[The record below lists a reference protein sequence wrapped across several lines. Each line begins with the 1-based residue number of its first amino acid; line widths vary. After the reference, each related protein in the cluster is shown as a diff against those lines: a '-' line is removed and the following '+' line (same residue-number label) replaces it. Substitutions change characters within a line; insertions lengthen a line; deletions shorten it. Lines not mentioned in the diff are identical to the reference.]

1 MSTEGNE
8 PGRPEPERPG
18 PQGPQGPERPEP
30 GGRGYEGLEPKVAA
44 QLELAVREFRRA
56 GIDID
61 FQVAADGGLDFVFQ
75 QHVIL
80 VRDQYLDQVRRIV
93 GGEPLDGLIDGVT
106 LYSLDRE
113 HSDFPTVLRALAAID
128 EQLGVGVATPN
139 HLLSTTPVGLCAAT
153 EPQQVPRDARPD
165 PGICADNS
173 GAGVLISVVDTGLLA
188 GADAH
193 HRWLTGVTGPTD
205 PVPAVSGGEPHI
217 HAFTGHGT
225 FVAGVARCM
234 APDCEIRVA
243 RIFALAGAA
252 LEAEI
257 VKALDAVLGQG
268 PDIISLSAGGTS
280 RKDIPLLGFEG
291 FWRRYRHFKGTV
303 LVAAAGNN
311 GDRRPF
317 WPAAFPDVVSVGA
330 LAANWRSRA
339 DFSDYGSWVDVYAP
353 GEGIVNAF
361 ATGVYTCHEPP
372 DIGQHRHFHG
382 MARWSGTSFSTPMV
396 AGLIAARMSRTGE
409 SGRRAADVMLA
420 RAQAQALDGVGAI
433 LLPCETGDIR
443 HHEADCCGHRCRCG
457 RC

>member
-1 MSTEGNE
+1 MSAEGRE
-8 PGRPEPERPG
+8 PDGREPDGR
-18 PQGPQGPERPEP
+18 EP
-30 GGRGYEGLEPKVAA
+30 DGREPDGREFEGLEPKVAA
-44 QLELAVREFRRA
+44 QVRLVLREFARH
-56 GIDID
+56 GIDIG
-61 FQVAADGGLDFVFQ
+61 FQVAEGGGLDYVFQ
-75 QHVIL
+75 KHVIL
-80 VRDQYLDQVRRIV
+80 VRDAYVEQVQRLI
-93 GGEPLDGLIDGVT
+93 GGGPQDGLVDGAT
-106 LYSLDRE
+106 LFTLDRE
-113 HSDFPTVLRALAAID
+113 NDDFATVQLALAAID

-139 HLLSTTPVGLCAAT
+139 HVLSTTPIGMCAAT
-153 EPQQVPRDARPD
+153 EPEEVRRGARPD
-165 PGICADNS
+165 PGICEQNS
-173 GAGVLISVVDTGLLA
+173 GAGTLMVVVDTGLLDHA
-188 GADAH
+188 AADH
-193 HRWLTGVTGPTD
+193 PWLTGVTGPSD
-205 PVPAVSGGEPHI
+205 PVPSVPGEGPQI

-234 APDCEIRVA
+234 APACEVRVS
-243 RIFALAGAA
+243 RLFAMAGAA
-252 LEAEI
+252 LETEI
-257 VKALDAVLGQG
+257 VKALDAVLGLG

-280 RKDIPLLGFEG
+280 RRDLPLLGLEV
-291 FWRRYRHFKGTV
+291 FWRRYRHLKGTV

-361 ATGVYTCHEPP
+361 ATGTYECHEPP
-372 DIGQHRHFHG
+372 NVGRRRHFHG

-409 SGRRAADVMLA
+409 SGRRAADALLA
-420 RAQAQALDGVGAI
+420 RARAQSLDGVGAV

-443 HHEADCCGHRCRCG
+443 HCEADGGGRRCRCE